1 MHYWVIVDINVVID
15 CNRLDSFEVQC
26 CALLGTTAHTDMVIV
41 IYPGELWVWGSVNC
55 YAWLDNFIDYDRLDS
70 SGSVRQC

>member
-1 MHYWVIVDINVVID
+1 MHYWVTADIDVVID

-41 IYPGELWVWGSVNC
+41 IDPGEL
-55 YAWLDNFIDYDRLDS
+55 
-70 SGSVRQC
+70 